1 MNNKIIQLL
10 VIGILALP
18 AYSYALTVKSVDFM
32 NVKNKS
38 RIQIGLDG
46 KATYDVSKKGDVVV
60 LKIDGAK
67 IPDNLSRPFLTFDF
81 VTPVDKF
88 IPKQEGKNVVF
99 EITMKKMSPY
109 FITQDKNQ
117 ILMDF
122 DIPAD
127 MKQAQTVSRDDV
139 PKVVSAPSKKKV
151 SGEKDLAVS
160 KADVGEVSTQIKQT
174 TVLDTSKQKYKGQ
187 TVTLDFQ
194 NADIQNVL
202 RIIADVSG
210 LNIVTSDEVKGQI
223 TIRLKDV
230 PWDQAL
236 DVVLES
242 KDLSKMELGNV
253 VRIAPADKIKAAQ
266 DRIIA
271 SQKTEE
277 QLEPLYTI
285 VIPVNFSKATE
296 MINLLKG
303 KEIGIMTDRGS
314 IVADSRT
321 NVLIIKDTKKSV
333 DAISTMIKR
342 LDKPTPQVLIA
353 ARVVQ
358 ADDSYS
364 KSLGVAWGGMYRSQS
379 GKSFFGLTGNQSQ
392 LSAQPTSLFD
402 SVTTPGGNPNWS
414 STTLPTPAYA
424 VNFPSQ
430 AASGIGIQLGR
441 LAGSAFDLDLRLTIG
456 EGTGT
461 IKVLARPKVV
471 TLDNKKATIKQGEKY
486 PYVVRNQ
493 EGQLSTELKDIDLVL
508 EVTPRIAF
516 DGSINMEIVVKR
528 NSLGAERNALGDPSI
543 ASREVQT
550 EIMVK
555 DGETAV
561 IGGIIEE
568 ETHLTI
574 SQIPVLGDIPVIGWL
589 FKSKET
595 VKTKKELLI
604 FITPQVL
611 EDIAYSK

>member
-1 MNNKIIQLL
+1 MKNKIIQLL
-10 VIGILALP
+10 VIGIIALP

-46 KATYDVSKKGDVVV
+46 KAAYDVSKNGDVVT
-60 LKIDGAK
+60 LKIEGAN
-67 IPDNLSRPFLTFDF
+67 IPADLARPFLTFDF

-88 IPKQEGKNVVF
+88 LPKQEGKNVII

-117 ILMDF
+117 LLMDF

-127 MKQAQTVSRDDV
+127 MKETQKASHKDV
-139 PKVVSAPSKKKV
+139 PAVTSGQSKKKA
-151 SGEKDLAVS
+151 SSTKPMTVS
-160 KADVGEVSTQIKQT
+160 KADIDDFSSSPKQT
-174 TVLDTSKQKYKGQ
+174 TVLDTFKPKYKGQ
-187 TVTLDFQ
+187 PITLDFQ

-223 TIRLKDV
+223 TIRLKDI

-236 DVVLES
+236 DVILES
-242 KDLSKMELGNV
+242 KDLSKMQLGNV

-266 DRIIA
+266 DRLIA

-277 QLEPLYTI
+277 QLEPLYTS

-303 KEIGIMTDRGS
+303 KEIGILTERGS
-314 IVADSRT
+314 IVADART
-321 NVLIIKDTKKSV
+321 NVLIVKDIQKSV
-333 DAISTMIKR
+333 DAISVMIKR

-353 ARVVQ
+353 SRIVQ
-358 ADDSYS
+358 ADDDFT
-364 KSLGVAWGGMYRSQS
+364 KALGVAWGGQYRSQS
-379 GKSFFGLTGNQSQ
+379 GKSFFGLSGINTG
-392 LSAQPTSLFD
+392 SATSLFD
-402 SVTTPGGNPNWS
+402 STTVPGGNPNWS
-414 STTLPTPAYA
+414 SATLPASSML
-424 VNFPSQ
+424 VNFPQSQ
-430 AASGIGIQLGR
+430 AAGLGITLGR
-441 LAGSAFDLDLRLTIG
+441 LAGSMFDLDLRLDIG
-456 EGTGT
+456 ETTGDA
-461 IKVLARPKVV
+461 KVIARPKVV

-493 EGQLSTELKDIDLVL
+493 EGQLSTELKDIELVL

-516 DGSINMEIVVKR
+516 DGSINMEVSVKR
-528 NSLGAERNALGDPSI
+528 NSIGATKNSLGDPSI

-550 EIMVK
+550 EVIVR

-568 ETHLTI
+568 EI
-574 SQIPVLGDIPVIGWL
+574 RKDIQKVPFLGDIPVVGWL
-589 FKSKET
+589 FKAKKNSKI
-595 VKTKKELLI
+595 KKELLI
-604 FITPQVL
+604 FISPHVL
-611 EDIAYSK
+611 QDIATN

>member
-1 MNNKIIQLL
+1 MKNKIIQLL
-10 VIGILALP
+10 VIGLIALP
-18 AYSYALTVKSVDFM
+18 AYAYALTVKSVDFM

-46 KATYDVSKKGDVVV
+46 KASYDVSKKGEVVI

-67 IPDNLSRPFLTFDF
+67 IPDNLSRPFLTSDF
-81 VTPVDKF
+81 VTPIDKF
-88 IPKQEGKNVVF
+88 LPKQEGKNVIF

-127 MKQAQTVSRDDV
+127 MKETQTLSREDV
-139 PKVVSAPSKKKV
+139 PKVVSGPSKKKA
-151 SGEKDLAVS
+151 SGQKAIAVS
-160 KADVGEVSTQIKQT
+160 KADVDEFSPHIKQT
-174 TVLDTSKQKYKGQ
+174 TVIDSLKPKYKGQ
-187 TVTLDFQ
+187 PVTLDFQ

-223 TIRLKDV
+223 TIRLKDI

-236 DVVLES
+236 DVILES

-253 VRIAPADKIKAAQ
+253 IRIAPADKIKAAQ
-266 DRIIA
+266 DRLIA

-277 QLEPLYTI
+277 QLEPLYTT

-314 IVADSRT
+314 IVADART
-321 NVLIIKDTKKSV
+321 NVLIARDTKKSV
-333 DAISTMIKR
+333 DAVSAMIKR

-353 ARVVQ
+353 ARIVQ
-358 ADDSYS
+358 ADDSFTRA
-364 KSLGVAWGGMYRSQS
+364 LGVAWGGAYRSQS
-379 GKSFFGLTGNQSQ
+379 GKSFFGLTGNQ
-392 LSAQPTSLFD
+392 ATATPTSLFD
-402 SVTTPGGNPNWS
+402 STTSPGGNPAWS
-414 STTLPTPAYA
+414 STTLPIPSMA
-424 VNFPSQ
+424 VNFPVQ
-430 AASGIGIQLGR
+430 QASGIGIQLGR
-441 LAGSAFDLDLRLTIG
+441 LAGSMVDLDLRLTIG
-456 EGTGT
+456 EGTGNV
-461 IKVLARPKVV
+461 KVIARPKVV

-516 DGSINMEIVVKR
+516 DGSINMEVVVKR
-528 NSLGAERNALGDPSI
+528 NSIGAERNSLGDPSI

-568 ETHLTI
+568 EVTKLT
-574 SQIPVLGDIPVIGWL
+574 SMIPVLGNIPVIGWL
-589 FKSKET
+589 FKSKQT
-595 VKTKKELLI
+595 IKTKKELLI

-611 EDIAYSK
+611 QDIASR

>member
-1 MNNKIIQLL
+1 MKNKIIQLL
-10 VIGILALP
+10 VIGIIALP

-46 KATYDVSKKGDVVV
+46 KASYDVSKKGDVVV

-67 IPDNLSRPFLTFDF
+67 IPDDLTRPFLTFDF

-88 IPKQEGKNVVF
+88 LPKQEGKNVIF
-99 EITMKKMSPY
+99 EITMKRMSPY

-122 DIPAD
+122 DVPAD
-127 MKQAQTVSRDDV
+127 MKETQRANLKEV
-139 PKVVSAPSKKKV
+139 PKGTPAPSKKKA
-151 SGEKDLAVS
+151 SSAKAMAIS
-160 KADVGEVSTQIKQT
+160 KADVDDFSPSPKQA
-174 TVLDTSKQKYKGQ
+174 TVLDTFKPKYKGQ
-187 TVTLDFQ
+187 PITLDFQ

-223 TIRLKDV
+223 TIRLKDI

-236 DVVLES
+236 DVILES
-242 KDLSKMELGNV
+242 KDLSKMQLGNV

-277 QLEPLYTI
+277 QLEPLFTT

-303 KEIGIMTDRGS
+303 KEIGILTDRGS
-314 IVADSRT
+314 IVADART
-321 NVLIIKDTKKSV
+321 NVLIVKDIQKSV
-333 DAISTMIKR
+333 DAISAMIKR

-353 ARVVQ
+353 SRIVQ
-358 ADDSYS
+358 ADDDFT
-364 KSLGVAWGGMYRSQS
+364 KALGVAWGGAYRSQS
-379 GKSFFGLTGNQSQ
+379 GKSFFGLSGNGSSTST
-392 LSAQPTSLFD
+392 SATSLFD
-402 SVTTPGGNPNWS
+402 STTTPGKNPNWS
-414 STTLPTPAYA
+414 STTLPASAMA
-424 VNFPSQ
+424 VNFPMSQ
-430 AASGIGIQLGR
+430 AAGLGITLGR
-441 LAGSAFDLDLRLTIG
+441 LAGSMFDLDLRLDIG
-456 EGTGT
+456 ETTGDA
-461 IKVLARPKVV
+461 KVIARPKVV

-493 EGQLSTELKDIDLVL
+493 EGQLSTELKDIELVL

-516 DGSINMEIVVKR
+516 DGSINMEVSVKR
-528 NSLGAERNALGDPSI
+528 NSIGATKNSLGDPSI

-550 EIMVK
+550 EVIVR

-568 ETHLTI
+568 EIHKDI
-574 SQIPVLGDIPVIGWL
+574 QKVPFLGDIPVVGWL
-589 FKSKET
+589 FKAKKNT
-595 VKTKKELLI
+595 KTKKELLI
-604 FITPQVL
+604 FISPHVL
-611 EDIAYSK
+611 QDVVSN